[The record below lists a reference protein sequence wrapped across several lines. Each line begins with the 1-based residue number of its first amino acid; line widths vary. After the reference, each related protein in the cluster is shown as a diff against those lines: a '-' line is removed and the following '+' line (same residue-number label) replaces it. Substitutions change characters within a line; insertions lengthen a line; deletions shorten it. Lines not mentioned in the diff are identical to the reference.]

1 MKSLALASVLLVL
14 GCSSGDGAITGEPDA
29 DPDAA
34 ASDDGV
40 DASTAPDLGVDAPID
55 APKESSAD
63 APIDAPSTDTP
74 TDTGPSIDA
83 LCAGVDAAS
92 FQPPSVCD
100 ASSGNTS
107 TEIPKNRIYST
118 SWFGCYRKTD
128 GTIFKDPTDN
138 CLFACGNKGLCASG
152 LTGPECE
159 ASLEWFAADADRY
172 GCGARIR
179 VTNCANKKQVVLV
192 TLDRGPNCKSV
203 EKPIGAPVLDMGHS
217 PMVYL
222 FDGKTYGG
230 SDKKRVIIEPVAATT
245 PLGPVK

>member
-14 GCSSGDGAITGEPDA
+14 GCSSSEGTITDDA
-29 DPDAA
+29 DAA
-34 ASDDGV
+34 ADAAADGTSDDGI
-40 DASTAPDLGVDAPID
+40 DTGTMPDLGVDSPGDAFEEASRD
-55 APKESSAD
+55 AP
-63 APIDAPSTDTP
+63 TDTVP

-83 LCAGVDAAS
+83 LCAGVDTAS

-107 TEIPKNRIYST
+107 TEIPKNRIYAT
-118 SWFGCYRKTD
+118 SWFGCYRKAD